1 MNISNVVY
9 MLNLFNEPAMW
20 SDKGIFAEVETVIDK
35 LSQDVITLSDRELY
49 LTKELTQGLLTATR
63 KAFNK
68 ADEFQ
73 KDDLI
78 PSIKEILE
86 FQYFLSIDSKA
97 H

>member
-20 SDKGIFAEVETVIDK
+20 SDKDIYAEVETVIDK

-68 ADEFQ
+68 ADDFQ
-73 KDDLI
+73 KDDLT
-78 PSIKEILE
+78 PSINEILE
-86 FQYFLSIDSKA
+86 FKCFINKESKA

>member
-9 MLNLFNEPAMW
+9 MLNLFNEPTMW
-20 SDKGIFAEVETVIDK
+20 SDKEIYAEVKSIIDK
-35 LSQDVITLSDRELY
+35 LSQDVISLSERELY

-68 ADEFQ
+68 ADDFQ
-73 KDDLI
+73 KDDLT
-78 PSIKEILE
+78 PSINEILE
-86 FQYFLSIDSKA
+86 FQHFLNKDSKR